1 MGKRIGTGIGTGIG
15 TAGALLLTPG
25 AGADR
30 NQRTLVAIE
39 QAVAPLPCRR
49 VDFPYRLRGARMPDK
64 PEVAV
69 AHLIERAGALV
80 ADAGIAAD
88 RLVVGGRSY
97 GGRMCSMAIAQGLPA
112 AALVLLSYPLHPPGK
127 PDRLRT
133 EHFPGISVPVLI
145 VSGRGDPFG
154 SVEEF
159 ERELATIPGPVSTVW
174 LPGGHDPRRYDE
186 VAGIVA
192 DWLADLPNSTGSTG

>member
-1 MGKRIGTGIGTGIG
+1 MGMRIRTEIGR
-15 TAGALLLTPG
+15 AGALLLTPG

-39 QAVAPLPCRR
+39 RAVAPLPCER

-64 PEVAV
+64 PEVAM
-69 AHLIERAGALV
+69 AHLVERSAALV
-80 ADAGIAAD
+80 TGAGIEAD
-88 RLVVGGRSY
+88 RLALGGRSY
-97 GGRMCSMAIAQGLPA
+97 GGRMCSMAVAQGLSA
-112 AALVLLSYPLHPPGK
+112 AALVLLSYPLHPPGR
-127 PDRLRT
+127 PERLRT
-133 EHFPGISVPVLI
+133 EHFPQIRVPVLL

-154 SVEEF
+154 TPEEF
-159 ERELATIPGPVSTVW
+159 DRELAAIPGPVTTVW

-192 DWLADLPNSTGSTG
+192 DWLADLT

>member
-1 MGKRIGTGIGTGIG
+1 MNIASGR
-15 TAGALLLTPG
+15 AGALLLTPG

-39 QAVAPLPCRR
+39 QAVAPIPCER
-49 VDFPYRLRGARMPDK
+49 VDFPYRVRGGRMPDK
-64 PEVAV
+64 PEIAV
-69 AHLIERAGALV
+69 AHLAERAGALIV
-80 ADAGIAAD
+80 RTGIEPGA
-88 RLVVGGRSY
+88 LVLGGRSY
-97 GGRMCSMAIAQGLPA
+97 GGRMCSMAVAQGLPA

-133 EHFPGISVPVLI
+133 EHFPGITVPVLI
-145 VSGRGDPFG
+145 VSGRADPFG
-154 SVEEF
+154 TPEEF
-159 ERELATIPGPVSTVW
+159 DRELAAIPGPVTTVW

-192 DWLADLPNSTGSTG
+192 DWLRDLPA

>member
-1 MGKRIGTGIGTGIG
+1 MTSATRQWTGRVK
-15 TAGALLLTPG
+15 ALLLTPG

-39 QAVAPLPCRR
+39 QVVASLPCER

-64 PEVAV
+64 PEVAI
-69 AHLIERAGALV
+69 AHLVERSAALV
-80 ADAGIAAD
+80 AGAGIESD
-88 RLVVGGRSY
+88 RLALGGRSY
-97 GGRMCSMAIAQGLPA
+97 GGRMCSMAVAQGLPA

-127 PDRLRT
+127 PERLRT
-133 EHFPGISVPVLI
+133 EHFPQIRLPVLL

-154 SVEEF
+154 TPAEF
-159 ERELATIPGPVSTVW
+159 DRELAAIPGPVTTVW
-174 LPGGHDPRRYDE
+174 LPGGHDPRLHDE

-192 DWLADLPNSTGSTG
+192 DWLADLT

>member
-1 MGKRIGTGIGTGIG
+1 MESRIGTGR
-15 TAGALLLTPG
+15 AKPGALLLTPG

-30 NQRTLVAIE
+30 RQRTLVAIDL
-39 QAVAPLPCRR
+39 AVAPLPCER

-69 AHLIERAGALV
+69 AHLVDQAGALV
-80 ADAGIAAD
+80 ARTGIEPD
-88 RLVVGGRSY
+88 QLVLGGRSY
-97 GGRMCSMAIAQGLPA
+97 GGRMCSMAVAQGLPA

-133 EHFPGISVPVLI
+133 EHFPDISVPVLT

-154 SVEEF
+154 SPEEF
-159 ERELATIPGPVSTVW
+159 ERELAAIPGPVTTVW
-174 LPGGHDPRRYDE
+174 LPGSHDPRRYGE
-186 VAGIVA
+186 VARIVA
-192 DWLADLPNSTGSTG
+192 EWLTGLETIDSKVSC